1 MVSWATTEEV
11 ATAAGITGSA
21 VMKWAGKQVLPA
33 YTVHYSGRRGR
44 SARWPLHAPEQASW
58 VRVQLDAGLSFE
70 EIREALA
77 NGEFKP
83 SATEAPSE
91 GGSDSGE
98 SDDADESDGSDSPV
112 SVSRG

>member
-1 MVSWATTEEV
+1 MVSRWATTEEV

-21 VMKWAGKQVLPA
+21 VMKWAGKQVLPP

-44 SARWPLHAPEQASW
+44 SARWPLHAPEQATW
-58 VRVQLDAGLSFE
+58 VRGQLDAGLSFE

-83 SATEAPSE
+83 RTPAEPASPTEP
-91 GGSDSGE
+91 
-98 SDDADESDGSDSPV
+98 
-112 SVSRG
+112 

>member
-1 MVSWATTEEV
+1 MGNRWATTEEV

-44 SARWPLHAPEQASW
+44 SARWPLHAPEQATW
-58 VRVQLDAGLSFE
+58 VREQLDAGLSFD

-83 SATEAPSE
+83 RTTATATATA
-91 GGSDSGE
+91 
-98 SDDADESDGSDSPV
+98 AD
-112 SVSRG
+112 

>member
-1 MVSWATTEEV
+1 MGNRWATTEEV

-44 SARWPLHAPEQASW
+44 SARWPLHAPEQATW
-58 VRVQLDAGLSFE
+58 VREQLDAGLSFD

-83 SATEAPSE
+83 RDA
-91 GGSDSGE
+91 GSVTTTTTTAS
-98 SDDADESDGSDSPV
+98 
-112 SVSRG
+112 

>member
-1 MVSWATTEEV
+1 MKKFVFAPHRDYDDAPMVSRWATTEEV

-21 VMKWAGKQVLPA
+21 VMKWAVKLVLPA

-58 VRVQLDAGLSFE
+58 VRGQLDAGLSFE

-83 SATEAPSE
+83 RTPIEAVASDRASE
-91 GGSDSGE
+91 
-98 SDDADESDGSDSPV
+98 
-112 SVSRG
+112 